1 VAPRRFT
8 ISRVPRTRVKICGI
22 TRPEDARLA
31 SDAGADAI
39 GMIFHP
45 SSRRNISVETAR
57 QIVAVLGPFVTPVG
71 VFVDAT
77 TDTIVS
83 VATSVGLR
91 VVQLHGH
98 EPVQQVAELG
108 RANLKVIKVLRVDDT
123 LESQL
128 DGWRASG
135 HLAAGVLLGIVLET
149 AGVAGG
155 SGVPNDFP
163 AILRHQQLG
172 HLADFPA
179 LILAG
184 GLTPENVGEVV
195 RTLHPWAVD
204 VSSGVETE
212 LGRKDRAKMMEFA
225 ASVDSAS
232 RAR

>member
-1 VAPRRFT
+1 M
-8 ISRVPRTRVKICGI
+8 PRTRVKICGI
-22 TRPEDARLA
+22 TRSEDARRA

-39 GMIFHP
+39 GMIFLP
-45 SSRRNISVETAR
+45 PSRRNISVETAR

-108 RANLKVIKVLRVDDT
+108 RANLKVIKALRVDDT

-128 DGWRASG
+128 DEWRAG
-135 HLAAGVLLGIVLET
+135 RHLTAGVLLGIVLET
-149 AGVAGG
+149 AGAVGG
-155 SGVPNDFP
+155 SGMANDFQ

-172 HLADFPA
+172 HLADLPA

-195 RTLHPWAVD
+195 RALHPWAVD
-204 VSSGVETE
+204 VSSGVEGR
-212 LGRKDRAKMMEFA
+212 LGQKDEGKVRRFVAGVRGA
-225 ASVDSAS
+225 DGVAV
-232 RAR
+232 